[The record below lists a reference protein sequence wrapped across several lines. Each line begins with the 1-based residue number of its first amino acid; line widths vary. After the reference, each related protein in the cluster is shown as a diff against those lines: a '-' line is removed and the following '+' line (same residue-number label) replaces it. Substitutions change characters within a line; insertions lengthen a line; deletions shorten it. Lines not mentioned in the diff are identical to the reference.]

1 MANGF
6 TKKSVGTLTLG
17 EKLKKLRSD
26 KRTSIAEAS
35 RFTKIQPA
43 YLEYL
48 EEGVWDKLPADV
60 YVKGFLRSYA
70 DFLGVDEK
78 ILIRIYEREKEVRA
92 NLKKNR
98 KEDLQKEKPI
108 NISPFIF
115 TPKKILISAITVL
128 VFAGLFLLYNEINSF
143 ANAPSLVILNPQDK
157 SQMDGNSVYI
167 EGVTDKEALLY
178 INNQP
183 ILVGDDGR
191 FKENL
196 TLQSGLNTIDVKSI
210 NKFKKE
216 TTQSLSI
223 RSNYK
228 EQEESNVSPAEEN
241 IAPNLPEKKIK
252 IEVRVDPGPVWVNVE
267 ADGEIVFDGTML
279 SGAVQNFSANDK
291 IVINSGKGKA
301 TFVKFNDQDLGA
313 LSSDSGAVKGVTFT
327 LNTQVK
333 GVSTKAKK

>member
-1 MANGF
+1 MNGF

-26 KRTSIAEAS
+26 KRTSISEAS

-48 EEGVWDKLPADV
+48 EEGIWDKLPADV

-92 NLKKNR
+92 NLKKNK
-98 KEDLQKEKPI
+98 KEDFQKEKPI

-115 TPKKILISAITVL
+115 TPRKILISAIIVL
-128 VFAGLFLLYNEINSF
+128 VLAGLVLLYGEINSF
-143 ANAPSLVILNPQDK
+143 ANAPSLIILSPENN
-157 SQMDGNSVYI
+157 SQVEGNSVYV

-196 TLQSGLNTIDVKSI
+196 TLQSGLNTIDIKSI

-216 TTQSLSI
+216 TTESLSI
-223 RSNYK
+223 SSNYK
-228 EQEESNVSPAEEN
+228 KQEEDSVSTTGEN
-241 IAPNLPEKKIK
+241 GPTNLPEKKIK

-267 ADGEIVFDGTML
+267 ADGEIIFDGTML
-279 SGAVQNFSANDK
+279 SGAVQNFEANEK

-301 TFVKFNDQDLGA
+301 TFVKFNGQDLGA

-333 GVSTKAKK
+333 GASTKAKK

>member
-1 MANGF
+1 MNGF

-26 KRTSIAEAS
+26 KRTSIGEAS

-48 EEGVWDKLPADV
+48 EEGLWEKLPADV

-78 ILIRIYEREKEVRA
+78 ILIRLYEREKEIRA
-92 NLKKNR
+92 NLKKNE
-98 KEDLQKEKPI
+98 KTDSKKEKPI

-157 SQMDGNSVYI
+157 SQVDGNSIYI
-167 EGVTDKEALLY
+167 EGVTDKESLLY
-178 INNQP
+178 MNNQP

-191 FKENL
+191 FRENL
-196 TLQSGLNTIDVKSI
+196 TLQAGLNNINIRSI

-216 TTQSLSI
+216 TTQNLSI
-223 RSNYK
+223 QSNYK
-228 EQEESNVSPAEEN
+228 EQEENKDSTAEEN
-241 IAPNLPEKKIK
+241 ISADAQLKKIK
-252 IEVRVDPGPVWVNVE
+252 IEIRVEPGPVWVNVE
-267 ADGEIVFDGTML
+267 ADGSIVFDGTML
-279 SGAVQNFSANDK
+279 SGAVQSFEGDEK
-291 IVINSGKGKA
+291 IIINSGRGKA
-301 TFVKFNDQDLGA
+301 TFVKFNGQDLGA
-313 LSSDSGAVKGVTFT
+313 LSLDSGAVKGVVFT
-327 LNTQVK
+327 PE
-333 GVSTKAKK
+333 TKIDSPVDKPKN

>member
-1 MANGF
+1 MNGF

-26 KRTSIAEAS
+26 KRTSIGEAS

-48 EEGVWDKLPADV
+48 EEGTWEKLPADV

-78 ILIRIYEREKEVRA
+78 ILIRLYEREKEIRA
-92 NLKKNR
+92 NLKKNK
-98 KEDLQKEKPI
+98 KEEVKKEKPV

-115 TPKKILISAITVL
+115 TPKKILISAILVL
-128 VFAGLFLLYNEINSF
+128 VFAGLVLLYNEINSF
-143 ANAPSLVILNPQDK
+143 ANAPSLIILNPQNN
-157 SQMDGNSVYI
+157 SQVDGNSVYI
-167 EGVTDKEALLY
+167 EGITDKEALLY

-196 TLQSGLNTIDVKSI
+196 TLQSGVNNIDVRSI

-216 TTQSLSI
+216 TNQSLSVQ
-223 RSNYK
+223 SNYK
-228 EQEESNVSPAEEN
+228 EPQEN
-241 IAPNLPEKKIK
+241 IISETTGDVSNDEKQSSKMK

-267 ADGEIVFDGTML
+267 ADGSIVFDGTML
-279 SGAVQNFSANDK
+279 SGAVQNFEANEK
-291 IVINSGKGKA
+291 IVINSGKGKS
-301 TFVKFNDQDLGA
+301 TFVTFNGQDLGA
-313 LSSDSGAVKGVTFT
+313 LSADSGAVKGVTFT
-327 LNTQVK
+327 PNTQVK
-333 GVSTKAKK
+333 GVSIKSKK